1 MQFFTTEMIFTHP
14 PRTFAA
20 HYASPRRRRY
30 GCRTM
35 PRIATAPT
43 DARANAR
50 ADACIEAQASQAS
63 DASAQAPACSTVV
76 EEAPGLII
84 DEAA

>member
-1 MQFFTTEMIFTHP
+1 MQFFTTEMVFTHP
-14 PRTFAA
+14 PRTFAG

-35 PRIATAPT
+35 PRIAVPPV
-43 DARANAR
+43 DARVKTQAPPAS
-50 ADACIEAQASQAS
+50 AEASTGVDEAQAQ
-63 DASAQAPACSTVV
+63 AQAQ
-76 EEAPGLII
+76 II

>member
-1 MQFFTTEMIFTHP
+1 MQFFTTEMVFMHP
-14 PRTFAA
+14 PRTFAG

-35 PRIATAPT
+35 PRIAVPPVETHVKTQASPASAEAST
-43 DARANAR
+43 CVD
-50 ADACIEAQASQAS
+50 EAQAQ
-63 DASAQAPACSTVV
+63 AQAQ
-76 EEAPGLII
+76 II

>member
-1 MQFFTTEMIFTHP
+1 MQFFTTEMVFMHP
-14 PRTFAA
+14 PRTFAG

-35 PRIATAPT
+35 PRIAATPA
-43 DARANAR
+43 DAR
-50 ADACIEAQASQAS
+50 ADARIEAQAGETPVQAS
-63 DASAQAPACSTVV
+63 ACAAVAD
-76 EEAPGLII
+76 EAPTLII

>member
-14 PRTFAA
+14 PRTFAG

-35 PRIATAPT
+35 PRIAATPV
-43 DARANAR
+43 DAR
-50 ADACIEAQASQAS
+50 ADARIDAQAS
-63 DASAQAPACSTVV
+63 DTSAQAAACATVAD
-76 EEAPGLII
+76 EALII
-84 DEAA
+84 DKAA

>member
-14 PRTFAA
+14 PRTFAG

-35 PRIATAPT
+35 PRIDT
-43 DARANAR
+43 
-50 ADACIEAQASQAS
+50 QAG
-63 DASAQAPACSTVV
+63 DTSAQAAACATVAD
-76 EEAPGLII
+76 EALII

>member
-14 PRTFAA
+14 PRTFAG

-35 PRIATAPT
+35 PRIA
-43 DARANAR
+43 
-50 ADACIEAQASQAS
+50 
-63 DASAQAPACSTVV
+63 APATEARVEAEATPATGTSTQAAACATVV
-76 EEAPGLII
+76 EEAPGLVI

>member
-1 MQFFTTEMIFTHP
+1 MQFFNTEMIFTHP
-14 PRTFAA
+14 PRTCAG

-35 PRIATAPT
+35 PRIADATQV
-43 DARANAR
+43 DARVEPR
-50 ADACIEAQASQAS
+50 VEAQASQARDTS
-63 DASAQAPACSTVV
+63 TQAPACATVS
-76 EEAPGLII
+76 EEAPELII

>member
-14 PRTFAA
+14 PRTFAG

-35 PRIATAPT
+35 PRIAAPAT
-43 DARANAR
+43 DARVEPQATQAV
-50 ADACIEAQASQAS
+50 DAQASTG
-63 DASAQAPACSTVV
+63 ASAKT
-76 EEAPGLII
+76 EASEASEVLII

>member
-14 PRTFAA
+14 PRTFAG

-35 PRIATAPT
+35 PRIAVPPVE
-43 DARANAR
+43 ARV
-50 ADACIEAQASQAS
+50 EAQASPAS
-63 DASAQAPACSTVV
+63 TDASTVV
-76 EEAPGLII
+76 DEAQAQVLVI

>member
-1 MQFFTTEMIFTHP
+1 MNKERSMQFFTTEMIFTHP
-14 PRTFAA
+14 PRTFAG

-35 PRIATAPT
+35 PRIAAPAT
-43 DARANAR
+43 EARV
-50 ADACIEAQASQAS
+50 EAQATQAIDAQAS
-63 DASAQAPACSTVV
+63 TDASAKA
-76 EEAPGLII
+76 EATEVLII

>member
-14 PRTFAA
+14 PRPFAG

-35 PRIATAPT
+35 SRIAAPAT
-43 DARANAR
+43 EAR
-50 ADACIEAQASQAS
+50 IEAQTTQAADTS
-63 DASAQAPACSTVV
+63 TQAAARATVAD
-76 EEAPGLII
+76 EAPGLII

>member
-14 PRTFAA
+14 PRTFAG

-35 PRIATAPT
+35 PRIATAPI
-43 DARANAR
+43 DAR
-50 ADACIEAQASQAS
+50 ADARIEAQASQAGDTS
-63 DASAQAPACSTVV
+63 VQAPACSTVV

>member
-14 PRTFAA
+14 PRTFAG

-35 PRIATAPT
+35 PRIATAPV
-43 DARANAR
+43 DAR
-50 ADACIEAQASQAS
+50 ADARIDAQASET
-63 DASAQAPACSTVV
+63 SAQAAACATVAD
-76 EEAPGLII
+76 EALII

>member
-14 PRTFAA
+14 PRSIAGL
-20 HYASPRRRRY
+20 YASPRRRRY

-35 PRIATAPT
+35 PPLAAAAR
-43 DARANAR
+43 DAHVGT
-50 ADACIEAQASQAS
+50 QAV
-63 DASAQAPACSTVV
+63 DMPVQAPAGTDAS
-76 EEAPGLII
+76 EALII

>member
-14 PRTFAA
+14 PRTFAG

-35 PRIATAPT
+35 PRIAVPPVE
-43 DARANAR
+43 ARV
-50 ADACIEAQASQAS
+50 EAQASPAS
-63 DASAQAPACSTVV
+63 TDASTDASTVV
-76 EEAPGLII
+76 DEAQAQVLVI

>member
-14 PRTFAA
+14 PRTFAG

-35 PRIATAPT
+35 PRIAATPV
-43 DARANAR
+43 DAR
-50 ADACIEAQASQAS
+50 IEAQASET
-63 DASAQAPACSTVV
+63 SAQASACSTVAD
-76 EEAPGLII
+76 EALII

>member
-14 PRTFAA
+14 PRTFAG

-35 PRIATAPT
+35 PRIAAAPV
-43 DARANAR
+43 DARV
-50 ADACIEAQASQAS
+50 EAQASQAG
-63 DASAQAPACSTVV
+63 DASTQVAACATVAD
-76 EEAPGLII
+76 EAPGLMI

>member
-14 PRTFAA
+14 PRTFAG

-30 GCRTM
+30 GCRTL
-35 PRIATAPT
+35 PRIAAPAT
-43 DARANAR
+43 EAR
-50 ADACIEAQASQAS
+50 IEAQATQAADTS
-63 DASAQAPACSTVV
+63 TQAAACATVAD
-76 EEAPGLII
+76 EAPGLMI

>member
-14 PRTFAA
+14 PRTFAGHDA
-20 HYASPRRRRY
+20 APRRRRY

-35 PRIATAPT
+35 PRIAVAP
-43 DARANAR
+43 
-50 ADACIEAQASQAS
+50 
-63 DASAQAPACSTVV
+63 V
-76 EEAPGLII
+76 EAPVEPRVEATASPASTGVDEVQAQII

>member
-14 PRTFAA
+14 PRTFVG

-35 PRIATAPT
+35 PCIAAPAT
-43 DARANAR
+43 DAR
-50 ADACIEAQASQAS
+50 IEAQASQAGDTS
-63 DASAQAPACSTVV
+63 TQAATCATVA
-76 EEAPGLII
+76 EQAPGLII

>member
-14 PRTFAA
+14 PRTFAG
-20 HYASPRRRRY
+20 HYASPRGRRY

-35 PRIATAPT
+35 PRIAVPPVETRVEAQVASAMT
-43 DARANAR
+43 DPSAGV
-50 ADACIEAQASQAS
+50 DEAQAQ
-63 DASAQAPACSTVV
+63 VLV
-76 EEAPGLII
+76 I

>member
-14 PRTFAA
+14 PRTFAG

-35 PRIATAPT
+35 PRIATAPV
-43 DARANAR
+43 
-50 ADACIEAQASQAS
+50 EAQAPQAHDTS
-63 DASAQAPACSTVV
+63 TQAPACPTVA
-76 EEAPGLII
+76 EEAPDLII

>member
-14 PRTFAA
+14 PRTFAG

-35 PRIATAPT
+35 PRITTAPI
-43 DARANAR
+43 DARADVR
-50 ADACIEAQASQAS
+50 ADARIEAQASQAGDTS
-63 DASAQAPACSTVV
+63 VQAPAGSTVV